1 MVDNLTILCPDCGTR
16 EALQSIVVLM
26 KNSRR
31 KHLILFIGV
40 RGKFYQFIIMVHI
53 DLANIS
59 DKIINIIG
67 KINLIR

>member
-1 MVDNLTILCPDCGTR
+1 M
-16 EALQSIVVLM
+16 
-26 KNSRR
+26 
-31 KHLILFIGV
+31 ILFIGV
-40 RGKFYQFIIMVHI
+40 RGEFYQFIIMVHI